1 MNKAATTRHKILALF
16 SVVRGYNIMLLTVAQ
31 YLAAIFVFT
40 VNQTLREVMV
50 DWHLHLV
57 VLSTIS
63 VVSSGYIINDFYD
76 ASIDAINKP
85 VKTHIGNWVSQKTK
99 LQVYFTLNFI
109 AFVLGMIISWKAGV
123 FFAGYIFLIWLY
135 SHKLQKYPLVRI
147 LSVSILDILPFFVIF
162 VYYENI
168 SELIIT
174 HGLYLYLLV
183 LLKEFIKDF
192 ERAKGALLTNRETL
206 VLKYGEDKVK
216 VYVYVLL
223 ALLTIPT
230 YFLLRFPEVGSMR
243 YYFYSSIIW
252 GPLFLILLYIAKT
265 NKHYFLLH
273 NFLRVVL
280 VMGVFSLSLIDTSV
294 LLIRI
299 LNEVR
304 I

>member
-1 MNKAATTRHKILALF
+1 MVKTTTKKHKFLALF
-16 SVVRGYNIMLLTVAQ
+16 SVVRGYNIVLLTIAQ

-40 VNQTLREVMV
+40 VNQSLKELLL

-57 VLSTIS
+57 VLSTIC
-63 VVSSGYIINDFYD
+63 VVSAGYIINDFYD

-85 VKTHIGNWVSQKTK
+85 IKTQIGNWVSQQTK

-123 FFAGYIFLIWLY
+123 FFGGYIFLIWFY
-135 SHKLQKYPLVRI
+135 SHKLQKYPLVRV

-168 SELIIT
+168 SELIIV
-174 HGLYLYLLV
+174 HGVYLYMLV
-183 LLKEFIKDF
+183 LLKELVKDF
-192 ERAKGALLTNRETL
+192 ERAKGALLANRKTL
-206 VLKYGEDKVK
+206 VLKYGESVVK
-216 VYVYVLL
+216 KYVYVLL
-223 ALLTIPT
+223 VIFILPI
-230 YFLLRFPEVGSMR
+230 YYLLRFPEIGEMR
-243 YYFYSSIIW
+243 YYFYASIIW
-252 GPLFLILLYIAKT
+252 GPLFFILLYKAK
-265 NKHYFLLH
+265 NDKHYFLLH
-273 NFLRVVL
+273 NFLRIVL
-280 VMGVFSLSLIDTSV
+280 VTGVFSLSFIDTSV

>member
-1 MNKAATTRHKILALF
+1 MNKAATKRHKFLALF

-40 VNQTLREVMV
+40 VNQTLREVLL

-63 VVSSGYIINDFYD
+63 VVSAGYIINDFYD
-76 ASIDAINKP
+76 APIDAINKP
-85 VKTHIGNWVSQKTK
+85 VKTQIGNWVSQATK
-99 LQVYFTLNFI
+99 LQVYFALNFI
-109 AFVLGMIISWKAGV
+109 AFVFGMIISWKAGV
-123 FFAGYIFLIWLY
+123 FFGGYIFLIWLY
-135 SHKLQKYPLVRI
+135 SHKLQRYPFIRI
-147 LSVSILDILPFFVIF
+147 LSVSILDVLPFFVIF

-174 HGLYLYLLV
+174 HGLYLYLLI
-183 LLKEFIKDF
+183 LLKELIKDF
-192 ERAKGALLTNRETL
+192 ERAKGALLNDRETL
-206 VLKYGEDKVK
+206 VLKYGDRKVK
-216 VYVYVLL
+216 TYVYVLL
-223 ALLTIPT
+223 ILLTIPT
-230 YFLLRFPEVGSMR
+230 YFLLRFPEVGTMK
-243 YYFYSSIIW
+243 YYFYTSVFW
-252 GPLFLILLYIAKT
+252 GPLFLVLLIKAKK

-280 VMGVFSLSLIDTSV
+280 VIGVFSLSLIDTSV

-304 I
+304 L